1 MDTDN
6 TPIETTEEVVVETE
20 ANPVENTAVEPAVTE
35 QVSEDNSLDINFDDF
50 APEEYMPQQQP
61 VANDDIVEQIA
72 ARLANRLQPAPS
84 QVVEPAYEQQ
94 ANQDVVT
101 KAELQAMF
109 AQMQEQQE
117 AQRMIQNTIAEA
129 TKVQNNYVEKLT
141 QTLSNNGI
149 DLIADEALKVSCDL
163 LYRQMYEQK
172 VKQLGRSAPVL
183 TPAET
188 HELVQEHFKTF
199 NKIFLQNKIQKKPQA
214 NQNLSPAGNA
224 APHQGQTAKTPDEFA
239 QFMEKKKN
247 GTVTMSDLANLLARP
262 TQKK

>member
-20 ANPVENTAVEPAVTE
+20 ANPVQDTAAEPAPVE
-35 QVSEDNSLDINFDDF
+35 QVAEDNSLDINFDDF
-50 APEEYMPQQQP
+50 APEAYVPQQTAQD
-61 VANDDIVEQIA
+61 DDIVERIA
-72 ARLANRLQPAPS
+72 ERLANRIQPTPSPVVQPAH
-84 QVVEPAYEQQ
+84 EQSG
-94 ANQDVVT
+94 NEEVVT
-101 KAELQAMF
+101 KADLQAMF

-149 DLIADEALKVSCDL
+149 DLQADAALQTACDL
-163 LYRQMYEQK
+163 LYRQMYQQK
-172 VKQLGRSAPVL
+172 VEQLGRSAPVL
-183 TPAET
+183 TPVET

-224 APHQGQTAKTPDEFA
+224 APHQGQTAKAPDEFA
-239 QFMEKKKN
+239 QFLEKKKN